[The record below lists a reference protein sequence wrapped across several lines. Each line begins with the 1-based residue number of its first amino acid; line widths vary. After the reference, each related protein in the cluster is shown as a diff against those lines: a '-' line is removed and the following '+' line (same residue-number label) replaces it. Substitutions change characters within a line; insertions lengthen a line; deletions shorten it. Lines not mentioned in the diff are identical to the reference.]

1 MKDSS
6 YNSKLQSKYLVI
18 SILTLIVLWQIVAL
32 IIAKPI
38 IMPTPLETFRAFLEI
53 VSTEWFFIA
62 VFSTVRRMVLAFI
75 VTLVSAI
82 TLGMVAGFYRPFNY
96 MFKPIITTFKAVPT
110 MAVIILAIIWLDSEL
125 APILVSFLV
134 TFPLIY
140 QNVVNGIQNVDPKLI
155 EMVQLYNVGKAKT
168 VKEVYLP
175 SIQSYLMAGISTAVG
190 LNVRIIIA
198 AEVLSQ
204 PRISIGTAFQIERAN
219 LNTAGVF
226 AWSIIA
232 IIIVGVFEIVIKA
245 VKKSAG
251 ERKLQ

>member
-6 YNSKLQSKYLVI
+6 YNSKLQRKYLFI
-18 SILTLIVLWQIVAL
+18 SLMILIASWQI
-32 IIAKPI
+32 IAVIVDKPI
-38 IMPTPLETFRAFLEI
+38 IIPTLVETLNAFFEI
-53 VSTEWFFIA
+53 VSTDWFLVA
-62 VFSTVRRMVLAFI
+62 VYSTVRRMILAFT
-75 VTLVSAI
+75 VTLISAI
-82 TLGMVAGFYRPFNY
+82 TLGMVAGFYEPFNY
-96 MFKPIITTFKAVPT
+96 LFKPIITTFKAVPT

-140 QNVVNGIQNVDPKLI
+140 QNVVNGIQNIDPKLI
-155 EMVQLYNVGKAKT
+155 EMVKLYKVGKAKT
-168 VKEVYLP
+168 VKDVYLP

-204 PRISIGTAFQIERAN
+204 PKISIGTAFQIERAN

-226 AWSIIA
+226 AWSMIA
-232 IIIVGVFEIVIKA
+232 IIIVGIFEIAIKA
-245 VKKSAG
+245 VQKAAG
-251 ERKLQ
+251 ARKL